1 MFLILKTVFFISV
14 FSAKVFCAFLAFKK
28 EWISLH
34 SKHFLILSSTFLLIL
49 RFQEYRCKSGIAIFA
64 WRVTKSYANTSFN
77 IKKRSNRNNFFE
89 KTHKSSQLFT
99 GVFMKTL
106 TTTTFK
112 SPIPWWTFLEL
123 SLTALIS
130 PTWQIA
136 MFMSDRYQRW
146 DIRSLH
152 FLVSCLI
159 LIYIYVHTQ
168 YNQM

>member
-1 MFLILKTVFFISV
+1 MIRTY
-14 FSAKVFCAFLAFKK
+14 
-28 EWISLH
+28 
-34 SKHFLILSSTFLLIL
+34 LL
-49 RFQEYRCKSGIAIFA
+49 YC
-64 WRVTKSYANTSFN
+64 
-77 IKKRSNRNNFFE
+77 RSNNSSRAKMKNLNFKIIIWANLFE

-99 GVFMKTL
+99 GVFMKTF

-159 LIYIYVHTQ
+159 LIYIYVHKQ
-168 YNQM
+168 YSHVVRNFEMCISEINIHFKLHLLQLCGLILFA